1 LQPVSLFERK
11 QGIFWSEQRIHL
23 PEQGICKVGQRH
35 AKPHRLRAPPRSA
48 GERLRKINDGRHFQN
63 SKHVKAA
70 YSELSGLSR
79 GSDEPRRNDSG
90 EWRSSEGRRAGEV
103 GEMRA
108 SLPIIRRRRFL

>member
-11 QGIFWSEQRIHL
+11 QGIFWSEQGIHP
-23 PEQGICKVGQRH
+23 PEQGICRVGQRH
-35 AKPHRLRAPPRSA
+35 AKPHRLRAAPRIA
-48 GERLRKINDGRHFQN
+48 GERLRKINDGRHFCN

-79 GSDEPRRNDSG
+79 GSASHAAMTRTNGGSLED
-90 EWRSSEGRRAGEV
+90 RRAGEA

-108 SLPIIRRRRFL
+108 SLPIIRRRRF